1 MIKIDNVS
9 YTYSKGGGVSNIN
22 LTIDD
27 GEFVFL
33 IGPTG
38 SGKTTILRLLYL
50 DLFPKAGKV
59 IIDKFDSQTIKKR
72 KIPYL
77 RRRVGVIFQNY
88 HLLEDRNL
96 FENIALPLH
105 VLGYDK
111 DEILELVN
119 ESIDE
124 IGLKGKETHYPN
136 ELSGGE
142 QQRACIARALIKDPD
157 IIINLLCLAV
167 LLLLD
172 LNSRWHV
179 YNGLSFICS
188 VITIII
194 QDGHELKQHKVVMFS
209 LIFFLIL
216 MICKIMIQYY
226 LYEFEFDVILYEFN
240 EYSNLKLGSLKIT
253 VYFMLFFCV
262 LQALITAS
270 KDTG

>member
-157 IIINLLCLAV
+157 IILADEPTGNLDPVASFELIK
-167 LLLLD
+167 LLEQISKEGTSIFMASHNYNLIK
-172 LNSRWHV
+172 SRGHRIV
-179 YNGLSFICS
+179 EMQNGS
-188 VITIII
+188 VR
-194 QDGHELKQHKVVMFS
+194 Q
-209 LIFFLIL
+209 
-216 MICKIMIQYY
+216 
-226 LYEFEFDVILYEFN
+226 
-240 EYSNLKLGSLKIT
+240 
-253 VYFMLFFCV
+253 
-262 LQALITAS
+262 
-270 KDTG
+270 

>member
-59 IIDKFDSQTIKKR
+59 IIDKFNSQTIKKR

-88 HLLEDRNL
+88 HLLVDRNL

-157 IIINLLCLAV
+157 IILADEPTGNLDPVASFELIK
-167 LLLLD
+167 LLEQI
-172 LNSRWHV
+172 SKE
-179 YNGLSFICS
+179 GTS
-188 VITIII
+188 
-194 QDGHELKQHKVVMFS
+194 
-209 LIFFLIL
+209 IL
-216 MICKIMIQYY
+216 MASHNY
-226 LYEFEFDVILYEFN
+226 
-240 EYSNLKLGSLKIT
+240 NLIKSRGHRIVEMQNGS
-253 VYFMLFFCV
+253 VR
-262 LQALITAS
+262 Q
-270 KDTG
+270 

>member
-59 IIDKFDSQTIKKR
+59 IIDKFDTQTIKKR

-157 IIINLLCLAV
+157 IILADEPTGNLDPVASFELIK
-167 LLLLD
+167 LLEQI
-172 LNSRWHV
+172 SKE
-179 YNGLSFICS
+179 GTS
-188 VITIII
+188 
-194 QDGHELKQHKVVMFS
+194 
-209 LIFFLIL
+209 IL
-216 MICKIMIQYY
+216 MASHNY
-226 LYEFEFDVILYEFN
+226 
-240 EYSNLKLGSLKIT
+240 NLIKSRGHRIVEMQNGS
-253 VYFMLFFCV
+253 VR
-262 LQALITAS
+262 Q
-270 KDTG
+270 